1 MSAKDKINDF
11 QTPKDVAKYMV
22 NMLPDDIDYVL
33 EPTPGLGTI
42 VNELQLKDITVAAP
56 RDYFLMNHS
65 LKFPAV
71 VMNPPFSK
79 PSCLMDNAPLEYQNL
94 KGMSVGYQFL
104 FDCMQKS
111 DIIIALMPWYTISDS
126 DVRMRSIKKFGLKS
140 ITALPRK
147 TFQYARI
154 QTCILELRRG
164 WTADTLFHAYEF
176 MYDGKGYQE
185 PMLNPK

>member
-22 NMLPDDIDYVL
+22 NMLPKEVDYVL

-42 VNELQLKDITVAAP
+42 VNELQLKGIRVAAP
-56 RDYFLMNHS
+56 RDFFLMDQNLS
-65 LKFPAV
+65 FPAV

-79 PSCLMDNAPLEYQNL
+79 PSCILENAPVEYQKL
-94 KGMSVGYQFL
+94 KGMSIGYQIL

-111 DIIIALMPWYTISDS
+111 DIILALMPWYTISDS

-154 QTCILELRRG
+154 QTCVLELRKG
-164 WTADTLFHAYEF
+164 WKKDTLFHAYEF
-176 MYDGKGYQE
+176 MYDGKGYIE
-185 PMLNPK
+185 PTLNFK